1 MFNTTDRFGLVAIIL
16 HWVIALTIFGLFGV
30 GWYMI
35 DLTYYDELKYTMPSI
50 HKSAGMLLILVFLI
64 SLLWKLINLTPK
76 PVGDSSRFEIIASRL
91 AHLWLSG
98 LIAIIL
104 ISGYLIPT
112 AKGLGISVFGW
123 FEVPAIITS
132 IPQQED
138 VTGLIHKYA
147 AYTIIGLALL
157 HAAAALKHH
166 FINKDD
172 TLRRMLGRVSRN
184 S

>member
-1 MFNTTDRFGLVAIIL
+1 MFNTTDRFGLIAIGL
-16 HWVIALTIFGLFGV
+16 HWVIALSIFGLFGV

-50 HKSAGMLLILVFLI
+50 HKSVGMLLILVFLI

-76 PVGDSSRFEIIASRL
+76 PVGGSSRFEIIASRL
-91 AHLWLSG
+91 AHLGLSG

-123 FEVPAIITS
+123 FEVPATITS

-172 TLRRMLGRVSRN
+172 TLRRMLSRVSRN

>member
-1 MFNTTDRFGLVAIIL
+1 MFNTTDRFGLISIGL
-16 HWVIALTIFGLFGV
+16 HWVIALSIFGLFGV

-50 HKSAGMLLILVFLI
+50 HKSVGMLLILVFLI
-64 SLLWKLINLTPK
+64 TLLWKLINLTPK
-76 PVGDSSRFEIIASRL
+76 PVGGSSHFEIVASRL
-91 AHLWLSG
+91 AHLGLSG

-123 FEVPAIITS
+123 FEVPATITS

>member
-1 MFNTTDRFGLVAIIL
+1 MFNTTDRFGLISIGL
-16 HWVIALTIFGLFGV
+16 HWVIALSIFGLFGV

-50 HKSAGMLLILVFLI
+50 HKSIGMLLILVFLI

-76 PVGDSSRFEIIASRL
+76 PVGGSSRFEIIASRL
-91 AHLWLSG
+91 AHLGLSG

-123 FEVPAIITS
+123 FEVPATITS

>member
-1 MFNTTDRFGLVAIIL
+1 MFNTIDRFGLVAIIL
-16 HWVIALTIFGLFGV
+16 HWVIALTIFGLFVV

-35 DLTYYDELKYTMPSI
+35 DLTYYDKLKYTLPAF
-50 HKSAGMLLILVFLI
+50 HKSIGMLLILVFVFSLI
-64 SLLWKLINLTPK
+64 WKMINLTPK
-76 PVGDSSRFEIIASRL
+76 PVEGSTGFEIIASKL
-91 AHLWLSG
+91 AHLGLAG

-104 ISGYLIPT
+104 LTGYLIPT
-112 AKGLGISVFGW
+112 AKGMGISVFGW
-123 FEVPAIITS
+123 FEVPATITS

-138 VTGLIHKYA
+138 ITGLIHKYL
-147 AYTIIGLALL
+147 AYTVIGLALL

-184 S
+184 K